1 MKMGPGKNKYMHNAK
16 CCGWGHKLVK
26 ILLVIGGLNWG
37 LVGVGMLL
45 GSNWNVI
52 NLLLGSMPTVEAIV
66 YILVGVVA
74 IIKLFR
80 CKCKK
85 CMVGDSSSGAGAPGM
100 DQNM

>member
-1 MKMGPGKNKYMHNAK
+1 MEPGEKKYMHNAK
-16 CCGWGHKLVK
+16 CCGWGQKLAE

-52 NLLLGSMPTVEAIV
+52 NLLLGSMPTLEATV
-66 YILVGVVA
+66 YILVGIMAVL
-74 IIKLFR
+74 KLFN
-80 CKCKK
+80 CKCKQ
-85 CMVGDSSSGAGAPGM
+85 CAAESPSVGAPGM